1 MKNIRSRIDIILYV
15 LTMIIV
21 AYLLIYN
28 SKFIIYN
35 LSSSYTIPKSYNML

>member
-21 AYLLIYN
+21 SYLLIYN

-35 LSSSYTIPKSYNML
+35 LSFSYTIPKSYNML